1 MSKKSISI
9 NPDFFNM
16 SKSRKKKEKKRKPS
30 FQKSKLKPNDIK
42 KKLIARIKEHQK
54 KEKEKEIDE
63 KEKNENNEFENEFKN
78 TLNYLESMKKK
89 KKKEKLEKKK
99 RKTLKNKQLQL
110 QANNKMEVESQT
122 SDIKVDL
129 NPMNSVNIKEP
140 PYGCLKNGN
149 KPTWKQYNKTLKN
162 NKKEILN
169 EFKSKPIFNLD
180 YNNENKDD
188 FKNRKE
194 KLYELKNKFQGLGIK
209 PTPKRHKIKTKRI
222 RRKLTL
228 GKNKHKG
235 LISVL
240 VKNKRTRKN
249 IKNEVNILKKKSII
263 EVKDYLRKHNL
274 IKIGSNAPDHILR
287 SIYESAY
294 LTGEI
299 KNKNA
304 DILLHNWKEDEI

>member
-16 SKSRKKKEKKRKPS
+16 SKSRRKKDKKKKPK
-30 FQKSKLKPNDIK
+30 FERNKLKPNDIK

-54 KEKEKEIDE
+54 KEKQKEIDE
-63 KEKNENNEFENEFKN
+63 KEKKDDNEFENEFKN
-78 TLNYLESMKKK
+78 TLNYLESMKRK
-89 KKKEKLEKKK
+89 KKKEKLEKRK
-99 RKTLKNKQLQL
+99 RKTLKNRQNIAETQIEPKQ
-110 QANNKMEVESQT
+110 NNIPI
-122 SDIKVDL
+122 DI
-129 NPMNSVNIKEP
+129 NPMNEPVKKDP
-140 PYGCLKNGN
+140 PYGCLKGGS

-162 NKKEILN
+162 NKKEILS
-169 EFKSKPIFNLD
+169 ELKSKPIFNLN

-188 FKNRKE
+188 FKERKE

-222 RRKLTL
+222 RRKITL
-228 GKNKHKG
+228 GKNKHKAQIG
-235 LISVL
+235 ILI
-240 VKNKRTRKN
+240 KNKKTRKN

-263 EVKDYLRKHNL
+263 TIKDYLRKHNL

-294 LTGEI
+294 LTGDV

-304 DILLHNWKEDEI
+304 EILLHNWKEDEI